1 MLNQKT
7 VTPKDATPKDVIPE
21 DIILVLTNMPD
32 EASAKTLAET
42 LVTQKLA
49 ACINIMAPCHS
60 VYSWQGKL
68 EHADE
73 IPVQIKTSQAQYRAL
88 EAAIIKA
95 HPYELPEII
104 TINVDGGLPRY
115 LQWVNAQLSA
125 EGSTC

>member
-1 MLNQKT
+1 MQKENILKEIILN
-7 VTPKDATPKDVIPE
+7 E
-21 DIILVLTNMPD
+21 IILVLANMPD
-32 EASAKTLAET
+32 QASAALLAES

-49 ACINIMAPCHS
+49 ACVNILAPCQS
-60 VYSWQGKL
+60 VYTWQGKL
-68 EHADE
+68 EHSVE
-73 IPVQIKTSQAQYRAL
+73 IPMLIKTSQTQYSAL

-104 TINVDGGLPRY
+104 TINVDGGLPQY

>member
-1 MLNQKT
+1 MLNPKN
-7 VTPKDATPKDVIPE
+7 VTKKDVIQKNV
-21 DIILVLTNMPD
+21 ILVLTNMPD
-32 EASAKTLAET
+32 EASARILAEA

-49 ACINIMAPCHS
+49 ACINILAPCHS

-73 IPVQIKTSQAQYRAL
+73 TPVLIKTNQHQYSAL

-125 EGSTC
+125 EGATC

>member
-7 VTPKDATPKDVIPE
+7 VTPKDATPEGIIPE

-32 EASAKTLAET
+32 EASARLLAET

-49 ACINIMAPCHS
+49 ACINILAPCHS
-60 VYSWQGKL
+60 IYSWQGKL

-73 IPVQIKTSQAQYRAL
+73 IPVQIKTNRVQYSAL

-104 TINVDGGLPRY
+104 TINIDGGLPQY

-125 EGSTC
+125 EGATC

>member
-1 MLNQKT
+1 
-7 VTPKDATPKDVIPE
+7 
-21 DIILVLTNMPD
+21 MPD
-32 EASAKTLAET
+32 EASARLLAEA

-49 ACINIMAPCHS
+49 ACINILAPCQS

-73 IPVQIKTSQAQYRAL
+73 IPMLIKTNQAHYQAL

-95 HPYELPEII
+95 HPYELPELI
-104 TINVDGGLPRY
+104 TIKVDGGLPRY

-125 EGSTC
+125 EGATC

>member
-1 MLNQKT
+1 MSNQKT
-7 VTPKDATPKDVIPE
+7 AIQNEV
-21 DIILVLTNMPD
+21 ILVLTNMPD
-32 EASAKTLAET
+32 EASARHLAET

-49 ACINIMAPCHS
+49 ACVNLLAACQS

-68 EHADE
+68 EHATE
-73 IPVQIKTSQAQYRAL
+73 VPMLIKTSQIQYSAL
-88 EAAIIKA
+88 EAAIIKT

>member
-7 VTPKDATPKDVIPE
+7 VTQKDVI
-21 DIILVLTNMPD
+21 LVMTNMPD
-32 EASAKTLAET
+32 EASARLLAEA

-49 ACINIMAPCHS
+49 ACINILAPCQS

-73 IPVQIKTSQAQYRAL
+73 IPMLIKTNQAHYQAL

-95 HPYELPEII
+95 HPYELPELI

-125 EGSTC
+125 EGTTC

>member
-1 MLNQKT
+1 MQK
-7 VTPKDATPKDVIPE
+7 E
-21 DIILVLTNMPD
+21 IILVLTNMPD
-32 EASAKTLAET
+32 QTSAAQLAEA

-49 ACINIMAPCHS
+49 ACVNILAPCQS
-60 VYSWQGKL
+60 VYTWQGKL
-68 EHADE
+68 EHTVE
-73 IPVQIKTSQAQYRAL
+73 IPVLIKTSQIQYNAL

-104 TINVDGGLPRY
+104 TINVDGGLPQY

>member
-1 MLNQKT
+1 MLKQKT
-7 VTPKDATPKDVIPE
+7 VMQKEILLKE
-21 DIILVLTNMPD
+21 IILVLTNMPD
-32 EASAKTLAET
+32 QASATLLAES

-49 ACINIMAPCHS
+49 ACVNVLAPCQS
-60 VYSWQGKL
+60 IYAWQGKL
-68 EHADE
+68 EHTTE
-73 IPVQIKTSQAQYRAL
+73 VPMLIKTSQTKYNAL

-104 TINVDGGLPRY
+104 TINVDGGLPQY

>member
-1 MLNQKT
+1 MSNQKT
-7 VTPKDATPKDVIPE
+7 VIQNEV
-21 DIILVLTNMPD
+21 ILVLTNMPD
-32 EASAKTLAET
+32 ETCARHLAET

-49 ACINIMAPCHS
+49 ACVNLLAACQS

-68 EHADE
+68 EHATE
-73 IPVQIKTSQAQYRAL
+73 IPLLIKTSRSQYDAL
-88 EAAIIKA
+88 QTAIIKM

>member
-1 MLNQKT
+1 MLKQKT
-7 VTPKDATPKDVIPE
+7 VMQKEILLKE
-21 DIILVLTNMPD
+21 IILVLTNMPD
-32 EASAKTLAET
+32 QASATLLAES

-49 ACINIMAPCHS
+49 ACVNVLAPCQS
-60 VYSWQGKL
+60 IYAWQGKL
-68 EHADE
+68 EH
-73 IPVQIKTSQAQYRAL
+73 TN

-104 TINVDGGLPRY
+104 TINVDGGLPQY